1 MGTRSLTYIV
11 DGEKPIAC
19 MYQQFDGY
27 LGGTGHDIGA
37 FLNGKA
43 ITNGLDGQGFNG
55 IGDLGARL
63 LAALK
68 ANPNE
73 AGGQY
78 LVDPTTGQV
87 EEYNYFVSILGDYFK
102 DPGACTIQ
110 IVCRRG
116 DYKDGKESLGEEI
129 FRGSPA
135 ALMTVVETDEEDE

>member
-27 LGGTGHDIGA
+27 LGGTGHDIGT

-55 IGDLGARL
+55 LGDLGARL
-63 LAALK
+63 FAALK
-68 ANPNE
+68 DNPNE

-78 LVDPTTGQV
+78 LVDPTTGQA
-87 EEYNYFVSILGDYFK
+87 EEYNYFVSIQGDYYK
-102 DPGACTIQ
+102 DPGSCTIQ
-110 IVCRRG
+110 VICRRG
-116 DYKDGKESLGEEI
+116 SWKDGKEVLGDEI
-129 FRGSPA
+129 FSGSPA
-135 ALMTVVETDEEDE
+135 ALLKAQETDEEED